1 MDNGSA
7 IQRLW
12 AWTMTRPRDWTWSRE
27 THYTLLQIKTKTL
40 SNVLEV
46 YHDHFDPLCYRIGF
60 VVLLLHCSGQMVEL
74 PDRMAPLTLA
84 GQLKEQITGSIK
96 ETHTNINM
104 SDECRK
110 AVPLPPATGKH
121 MLGRKSWTQSS
132 WPRQTCIQSSTWFP
146 TASHLQD
153 TKQISDNAQ
162 QQVTGYYNSNDK
174 LSIVASLVTCGGR
187 NHTWLMS
194 LQSILMCSLTQP
206 LIWLQM

>member
-1 MDNGSA
+1 MPTPSTSTVEFMDNGSA

-12 AWTMTRPRDWTWSRE
+12 AWTMTRPRDWTWSRDK
-27 THYTLLQIKTKTL
+27 HYTLLQIKTKTL
-40 SNVLEV
+40 SNPLEV

-60 VVLLLHCSGQMVEL
+60 VVLLLHCSGQIVEL

-84 GQLKEQITGSIK
+84 GQLTEQITGTIK

-104 SDECRK
+104 SDKCRK

-146 TASHLQD
+146 TALHLQD
-153 TKQISDNAQ
+153 TTQISDNARQ
-162 QQVTGYYNSNDK
+162 QAT
-174 LSIVASLVTCGGR
+174 
-187 NHTWLMS
+187 
-194 LQSILMCSLTQP
+194 P
-206 LIWLQM
+206 LYHHNYENRKALFTFYKQHSVSKVCPLL